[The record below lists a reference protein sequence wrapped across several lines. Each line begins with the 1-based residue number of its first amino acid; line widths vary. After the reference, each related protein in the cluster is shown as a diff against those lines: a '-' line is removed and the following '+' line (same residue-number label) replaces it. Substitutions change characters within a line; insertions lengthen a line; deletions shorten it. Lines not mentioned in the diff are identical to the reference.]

1 MKVYTACY
9 KNCNHGYAIDT
20 CSSKESIEVFY
31 PTSSWEEIISCNKDI
46 SLERLLALFVFE
58 YYDNILKPF
67 NKKNIFKYIK
77 DGLVL
82 LSKEDETEVSHR
94 HILAAYLELF
104 YDIAVRE
111 VREIDGRMTIRPRN
125 RYYDEIKNILS
136 TLIKRD
142 IDMKTYTSIAAAVA
156 ADVAERVNVERLKNY
171 SIDQNT
177 FFDLATEIEKRNK
190 KM

>member
-1 MKVYTACY
+1 
-9 KNCNHGYAIDT
+9 
-20 CSSKESIEVFY
+20 
-31 PTSSWEEIISCNKDI
+31 
-46 SLERLLALFVFE
+46 
-58 YYDNILKPF
+58 
-67 NKKNIFKYIK
+67 
-77 DGLVL
+77 
-82 LSKEDETEVSHR
+82 
-94 HILAAYLELF
+94 
-104 YDIAVRE
+104 
-111 VREIDGRMTIRPRN
+111 MTIRPRN

>member
-58 YYDNILKPF
+58 YYDNILK
-67 NKKNIFKYIK
+67 YIK
-77 DGLVL
+77 DGFVL